1 MSNRSQHNFL
11 VYIPDEECYGVTQSM
26 GAFASLV
33 KYNKDGLDYEVLI
46 LNEELIFLDDI
57 AIGIEEEEI

>member
-1 MSNRSQHNFL
+1 MSRKSIHNFL
-11 VYIPDEECYGVTQSM
+11 VYIPDEDCYGITKSM

-33 KYNKDGLDYEVLI
+33 KYNKDGLDYEVMI
-46 LNEELIFLDDI
+46 LNEELMFLDDI